1 MILFSV
7 SMILTP
13 STGPCALSGDAVK
26 DAIARASSETMRT
39 TFSQDD
45 IADLVVGECE
55 LVRRLATK
63 RRLQT
68 TLEVSYK
75 LRAAGMAMATDAV
88 SRFNADAFASAFAP
102 QFARATGVGV
112 SGVVAAV
119 PRIVTSELADDDDD
133 LHEHSMVVGAM
144 LGAAVV
150 LVASAACCLVLCCL
164 KRGRLRQ
171 PKIVTGNKAESIV
184 VGNPIV

>member
-1 MILFSV
+1 
-7 SMILTP
+7 
-13 STGPCALSGDAVK
+13 
-26 DAIARASSETMRT
+26 
-39 TFSQDD
+39 
-45 IADLVVGECE
+45 
-55 LVRRLATK
+55 
-63 RRLQT
+63 
-68 TLEVSYK
+68 
-75 LRAAGMAMATDAV
+75 MAMATDAV

-102 QFARATGVGV
+102 QFARATGVVV
-112 SGVVAAV
+112 SGVVAAK

-133 LHEHSMVVGAM
+133 LDERSMVVGAM

-164 KRGRLRQ
+164 KKRRLRQ